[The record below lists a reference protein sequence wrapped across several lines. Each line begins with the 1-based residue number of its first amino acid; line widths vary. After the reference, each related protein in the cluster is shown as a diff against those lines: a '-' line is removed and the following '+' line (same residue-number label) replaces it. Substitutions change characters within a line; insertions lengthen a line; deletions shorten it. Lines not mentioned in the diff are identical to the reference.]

1 MILYFAVVHW
11 CVNTLEYKLRFL
23 SVAFSGEWMKK
34 ALITGITGQDGFYL
48 TKLLLDKG
56 YSVHGMRQAL
66 AHDDRVHL
74 QDMLGDISFHYGDMS
89 DEASLQRVI
98 ADVQPDEI
106 YNLAAQSHVG
116 ISFSMPEYTKNVN
129 GHGVEKL
136 LRAVY
141 ERAPKCRFYQAGTS
155 ELFGNAPAPQNEN
168 SPFTPESPYA
178 EGKLIAHNAV
188 LNYRKAKGLY
198 AVNGILFNHESPKRG
213 DDFVTQKIVKG
224 AIALKQGRQTCLTL
238 GNLDAQRDWGHAADY
253 VEGMWLML
261 QQDTPRDYVLA
272 SGVSCSVRLFVE
284 DVFAVLGMP
293 IKWQGNGQEEQGI
306 FLENGAVAVNIS
318 SAFYRPSEVHVLQ
331 GDASLAK
338 RDLGWSAQISRQN
351 LINEMIAAALGEHQ

>member
-1 MILYFAVVHW
+1 MMLLGA
-11 CVNTLEYKLRFL
+11 
-23 SVAFSGEWMKK
+23 GMKT

-56 YSVHGMRQAL
+56 YAVHGLRQPL

-74 QDMLGDISFHYGDMS
+74 QDMLDEIEFHYGDMG
-89 DEASLQRVI
+89 DQESLNHVVAKVR
-98 ADVQPDEI
+98 PDEV

-116 ISFSMPEYTKNVN
+116 VSFSMPEYTKNVN
-129 GHGVEKL
+129 GHGVRRL

-141 ERAPKCRFYQAGTS
+141 EHAPHCRFYQAGTS

-168 SPFTPESPYA
+168 APFAPESPYA
-178 EGKLIAHNAV
+178 EGKLIAHQAV
-188 LNYRKAKGLY
+188 LDYRNTKGLF

-213 DDFVTQKIVKG
+213 DDFVTQKIIKG
-224 AIALKQGRQTCLTL
+224 AIALRRGDQDCLTL

-261 QQDTPRDYVLA
+261 QQEMPRDYVLA
-272 SGVSCSVRLFVE
+272 SGVSCSVRAFVE
-284 DVFAVLGMP
+284 DVFTALEMP
-293 IKWQGNGQEEQGI
+293 IKWQGSGVDEQGI
-306 FLENGAVAVNIS
+306 FLENGGVAVNIS
-318 SAFYRPSEVHVLQ
+318 SAFYRPKEVHALQ

-338 RDLGWSAQISRQN
+338 RDLGWSAQISRQS
-351 LINEMIAAALGEHQ
+351 LIHEMIAAASGAYQ